1 MKISENGINL
11 IKQFEG
17 CMLHAYKCVPSEE
30 YYTIGY
36 GHYGADVRA
45 DQTITQETA
54 ESMLRDDIRRY
65 ETLVNIYQSRYNF
78 NQNEYDAMV
87 SFCYNIGALNQ
98 LTQNGKRTKKEIAD
112 AMLLYVHD
120 SAGNELEGLVNRR
133 KAEREL
139 FITPCENAGNIWDN
153 FSGTSTI
160 NDIVKSILAGDLGND
175 EERKE
180 NIYNI
185 IQHFVNIAV
194 RGVM

>member
-1 MKISENGINL
+1 MKISDNGINL

-17 CMLHAYKCVPSEE
+17 CVLHAYKCVPSEE

-36 GHYGADVRA
+36 GHYGADVQA

-54 ESMLRDDIRRY
+54 ESMLRNDIKRY
-65 ETLVNIYQSRYNF
+65 EALVNIYQDRYSF

-87 SFCYNIGALNQ
+87 SFCYNIGSLDQ
-98 LTQNGKRTKKEIAD
+98 LTQNGKRSKKEIAD

-120 SAGNELEGLVNRR
+120 SDGNELEGLINRR
-133 KAEREL
+133 KAERDL
-139 FITPCENAGNIWDN
+139 FISSCVNDNIWDN

-194 RGVM
+194 RG

>member
-1 MKISENGINL
+1 MKISENGIKL

-17 CMLHAYKCVPSEE
+17 CVLHAYKCVSSEK

-45 DQTITQETA
+45 GQTITQETA
-54 ESMLRDDIRRY
+54 ESMLRDDIKRY
-65 ETLVNIYQSRYNF
+65 ETLVNIYQGQYNF

-87 SFCYNIGALNQ
+87 SFCYNVGSLDQ
-98 LTQNGKRTKKEIAD
+98 LTKKGKRTKKEIAD
-112 AMLLYVHD
+112 AMLLYTHD
-120 SAGNELEGLVNRR
+120 AGGNVLKGLINRR
-133 KAEREL
+133 KAERDL
-139 FITPCENAGNIWDN
+139 FIASCDNNSNIWDN
-153 FSGTSTI
+153 FSTTSTI

-175 EERKE
+175 EVRKE

-194 RGVM
+194 RG

>member
-17 CMLHAYKCVPSEE
+17 CVLHAYKCVPSEE

-54 ESMLRDDIRRY
+54 ESMLRDDIKRY
-65 ETLVNIYQSRYNF
+65 ETLVNIYQERYSF

-87 SFCYNIGALNQ
+87 SFCYNIGSLDQ
-98 LTQNGKRTKKEIAD
+98 LTQNGKRSKKEIAD
-112 AMLLYVHD
+112 AMLLYIHD
-120 SAGNELEGLVNRR
+120 AGGNELEGLINRR
-133 KAEREL
+133 KAERDL
-139 FITPCENAGNIWDN
+139 FISSCVNGNNMWDN
-153 FSGTSTI
+153 FSQTSTI

-175 EERKE
+175 DKRKE

-194 RGVM
+194 RG

>member
-1 MKISENGINL
+1 MKISENGLNL

-17 CMLHAYKCVPSEE
+17 CVLHAYKCVPSEE

-45 DQTITQETA
+45 GQTINQETA
-54 ESMLRDDIRRY
+54 ESMLKDDIRRY

-78 NQNEYDAMV
+78 NQNEYDTMV
-87 SFCYNIGALNQ
+87 SFCYNIGTLNQ

-139 FITPCENAGNIWDN
+139 FLTPCANPGNIWDN

-175 EERKE
+175 DERKE

-194 RGVM
+194 RG

>member
-1 MKISENGINL
+1 MKISDNGLNL

-17 CMLHAYKCVPSEE
+17 CVLHAYKCVPSEE
-30 YYTIGY
+30 CYTIGY

-45 DQTITQETA
+45 DQTISRETA
-54 ESMLRDDIRRY
+54 ESMLKDDIRHY

-78 NQNEYDAMV
+78 NQNEYDSMV
-87 SFCYNIGALNQ
+87 SFCYNIGTLNQ

-133 KAEREL
+133 KKEREL
-139 FITPCENAGNIWDN
+139 FLQPCDNAGNVWDS
-153 FSGTSTI
+153 FSTKSTI
-160 NDIVKSILAGDLGND
+160 EDIVKSILAGDLGND

-194 RGVM
+194 RG

>member
-1 MKISENGINL
+1 MNISNNGLNL

-17 CMLHAYKCVPSEE
+17 CVLHAYKCVPSEE

-45 DQTITQETA
+45 GQTISQETA

-87 SFCYNIGALNQ
+87 SFSYNIGALNQ

-133 KAEREL
+133 KAERAL

-160 NDIVKSILAGDLGND
+160 NDIVKSILAGDLGNNN
-175 EERKE
+175 ERKE
-180 NIYNI
+180 NIYDI

-194 RGVM
+194 RG

>member
-1 MKISENGINL
+1 MKISENGLNL

-17 CMLHAYKCVPSEE
+17 CVLHAYKCVPSEE

-45 DQTITQETA
+45 GQTITQETA
-54 ESMLRDDIRRY
+54 ESMLRDDIKRY
-65 ETLVNIYQSRYNF
+65 EALVNKYQEQYSF

-87 SFCYNIGALNQ
+87 SFCYNIGSLDQ
-98 LTQNGKRTKKEIAD
+98 LTKNGKRSKKEIAD
-112 AMLLYVHD
+112 AMLFYIHD
-120 SAGNELEGLVNRR
+120 AGGNVLEGLINRR

-139 FITPCENAGNIWDN
+139 FVSSCDNIWVN
-153 FSGTSTI
+153 FSETSTI

-194 RGVM
+194 RG

>member
-1 MKISENGINL
+1 MKISENGLNL
-11 IKQFEG
+11 IKRFEG
-17 CMLHAYKCVPSEE
+17 CVLHAYKCVPSEE

-36 GHYGADVRA
+36 GHYGADVRP

-54 ESMLRDDIRRY
+54 DNMLKDDIRRY

-78 NQNEYDAMV
+78 NQNEYDAMI
-87 SFCYNIGALNQ
+87 SFCYNLGTLNQ
-98 LTQNGKRTKKEIAD
+98 LTQNGKRTKQEIAN

-139 FITPCENAGNIWDN
+139 FLTPCASPGNIWDN

-194 RGVM
+194 GG

>member
-1 MKISENGINL
+1 MKISENGLNL
-11 IKQFEG
+11 IKRFEG
-17 CMLHAYKCVPSEE
+17 CVLHAYKCVPSEE

-36 GHYGADVRA
+36 GHYGADVRP

-54 ESMLRDDIRRY
+54 DNMLKDDIRRY
-65 ETLVNIYQSRYNF
+65 ETLVNIYQSVYNF
-78 NQNEYDAMV
+78 NQNEYDAMI
-87 SFCYNIGALNQ
+87 SFCYNIGTLNQ
-98 LTQNGKRTKKEIAD
+98 LTQNGKRTKYEIAN

-139 FITPCENAGNIWDN
+139 FFTPCDNPGNIWDN

-194 RGVM
+194 RG

>member
-1 MKISENGINL
+1 MKISENGLNL

-17 CMLHAYKCVPSEE
+17 CVLHAYKCVPSEK

-45 DQTITQETA
+45 GQTITRETA
-54 ESMLRDDIRRY
+54 ESMLRDDIKRY
-65 ETLVNIYQSRYNF
+65 ETLVNIYQGQYNF

-87 SFCYNIGALNQ
+87 SFCYNVGSLDQ
-98 LTQNGKRTKKEIAD
+98 LTKKGKRTKKEIAD
-112 AMLLYVHD
+112 AMLLYIHD
-120 SAGNELEGLVNRR
+120 AGGNVLKGLINRR
-133 KAEREL
+133 KAERDL
-139 FITPCENAGNIWDN
+139 FISSCVNDNNIWDN
-153 FSGTSTI
+153 FSSTSTI

-175 EERKE
+175 EVRKE

-194 RGVM
+194 RG

>member
-17 CMLHAYKCVPSEE
+17 CVLHAYKCVPSEE

-36 GHYGADVRA
+36 GHYGADVQA

-54 ESMLRDDIRRY
+54 ESMLRDDIKRY
-65 ETLVNIYQSRYNF
+65 ETLVNIYQNRYIF

-87 SFCYNIGALNQ
+87 SFCYNIGSLDQ
-98 LTQNGKRTKKEIAD
+98 LTQHGKRNKKEIAD
-112 AMLLYVHD
+112 AMLLYIHD
-120 SAGNELEGLVNRR
+120 ADGNELEGLINRR

-139 FITPCENAGNIWDN
+139 FILSCNNDNIWDN
-153 FSGTSTI
+153 FSETSTI

-180 NIYNI
+180 NIYDI

-194 RGVM
+194 RG

>member
-1 MKISENGINL
+1 MKISKNGLNL

-17 CMLHAYKCVPSEE
+17 CVLHAYKCTPSEE

-45 DQTITQETA
+45 GQTISQETA
-54 ESMLRDDIRRY
+54 ESMLRDDIKRY

-78 NQNEYDAMV
+78 NQNEYDSMV
-87 SFCYNIGALNQ
+87 SFCYNIGTLNQ

-120 SAGNELEGLVNRR
+120 SVGNELEGLVNRR

-139 FITPCENAGNIWDN
+139 FLTPCDSPGNIWDN

-160 NDIVKSILAGDLGND
+160 NDMVKSILAGDLGND
-175 EERKE
+175 DERKE

-194 RGVM
+194 RG

>member
-17 CMLHAYKCVPSEE
+17 CVLHAYKCVPSEE

-36 GHYGADVRA
+36 GHYGADVQA

-54 ESMLRDDIRRY
+54 ESMLRDDIKRY
-65 ETLVNIYQSRYNF
+65 ETLVNIYQGRYNF

-87 SFCYNIGALNQ
+87 SFCYNIGSLDQ

-112 AMLLYVHD
+112 AMLLYIHD
-120 SAGNELEGLVNRR
+120 AGGNELEGLINRR
-133 KAEREL
+133 KAERDL
-139 FITPCENAGNIWDN
+139 FISCVNDNNIWDN
-153 FSGTSTI
+153 FSQTSTI

-194 RGVM
+194 RG

>member
-1 MKISENGINL
+1 MKVSENGLNL

-17 CMLHAYKCVPSEE
+17 CVLHAYKCVPSEE
-30 YYTIGY
+30 YFTIGY

-45 DQTITQETA
+45 DQTISQETA
-54 ESMLRDDIRRY
+54 ESMLKDDIIRY
-65 ETLVNIYQSRYNF
+65 ETLVNIYQSRYSF

-87 SFCYNIGALNQ
+87 SFCYNIGTLNQ
-98 LTQNGKRTKKEIAD
+98 LTQNGKRTKREIAD
-112 AMLLYVHD
+112 AMLFYVHD
-120 SAGNELEGLVNRR
+120 SDGNVLEGLVNRR
-133 KAEREL
+133 RAEREL
-139 FITPCENAGNIWDN
+139 FLTSCESDINIWDN

-175 EERKE
+175 NERKE

-194 RGVM
+194 RG

>member
-17 CMLHAYKCVPSEE
+17 CVLHAYKCVPSEE

-36 GHYGADVRA
+36 GHYGADVQA

-54 ESMLRDDIRRY
+54 ESMLRDDIKRY
-65 ETLVNIYQSRYNF
+65 ETLVNIYQDRYSF

-87 SFCYNIGALNQ
+87 SFCYNIGSLDQ
-98 LTQNGKRTKKEIAD
+98 LTQNGKRSKKEIAD

-120 SAGNELEGLVNRR
+120 SSGNELEGLVNRR
-133 KAEREL
+133 KAERDL
-139 FITPCENAGNIWDN
+139 FVSSCDNDSNIWDN
-153 FSGTSTI
+153 FSRTSTI

-194 RGVM
+194 RG

>member
-1 MKISENGINL
+1 MKISENGLNL
-11 IKQFEG
+11 IKRFEG
-17 CMLHAYKCVPSEE
+17 CVLHAYKCVPSEE

-36 GHYGADVRA
+36 GHYGADVRP

-54 ESMLRDDIRRY
+54 DNMLKDDIKRY
-65 ETLVNIYQSRYNF
+65 ETLVNIFQSIYYF
-78 NQNEYDAMV
+78 NQNEFDAMV
-87 SFCYNIGALNQ
+87 SFCYNVGSVNS
-98 LTQNGKRTKKEIAD
+98 LTKNGKRTKREIAD
-112 AMLLYVHD
+112 AMLLYIHD

-133 KAEREL
+133 KVEREL
-139 FITPCENAGNIWDN
+139 FLTPCDNPGNIWDN
-153 FSGTSTI
+153 FSNTSTI

-194 RGVM
+194 RG

>member
-1 MKISENGINL
+1 MKVSDNGINL

-17 CMLHAYKCVPSEE
+17 CVLHAYKCVPSEE

-36 GHYGADVRA
+36 GHYGADVGA

-54 ESMLRDDIRRY
+54 ESMLRDDIKRY
-65 ETLVNIYQSRYNF
+65 EALVNIYQDRYNF

-87 SFCYNIGALNQ
+87 SFCYNIGSVDQ
-98 LTQNGKRTKKEIAD
+98 LTQNGKRNKKEISD

-133 KAEREL
+133 KKEREL
-139 FITPCENAGNIWDN
+139 FLQPCDNAGNVWDS
-153 FSGTSTI
+153 FSTKSTI
-160 NDIVKSILAGDLGND
+160 EDIVKSILAGDLGND

-194 RGVM
+194 RG